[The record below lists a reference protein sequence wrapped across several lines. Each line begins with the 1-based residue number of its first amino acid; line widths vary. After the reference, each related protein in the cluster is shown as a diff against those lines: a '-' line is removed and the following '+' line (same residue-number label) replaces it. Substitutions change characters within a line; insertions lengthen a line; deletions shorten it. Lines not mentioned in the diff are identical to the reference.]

1 MNLKLTKLNSKSVNY
16 IKENQNL
23 YWFVRKVQYFAT
35 FFRKSISGNGN
46 NISIKG
52 VLFNTKFDIIGNN
65 NTVIIARGSVINNFK
80 IFIRGNNNVLKI
92 GEFCYISGGE
102 AWFED
107 DFNEISI
114 GNKTTI
120 EDAHL
125 AITENNHKIIIGED
139 CMFSNA
145 IEIRTGDSHSVI
157 DNTTNSR
164 INLSKDVFI
173 GNHVWLGSGAKI
185 LKGVVI
191 EDNSIVATQS
201 VVTNLVPSNSIV
213 AGIPAKVIR
222 QNINWMRERI

>member
-1 MNLKLTKLNSKSVNY
+1 M
-16 IKENQNL
+16 
-23 YWFVRKVQYFAT
+23 
-35 FFRKSISGNGN
+35 
-46 NISIKG
+46 
-52 VLFNTKFDIIGNN
+52 
-65 NTVIIARGSVINNFK
+65 
-80 IFIRGNNNVLKI
+80 
-92 GEFCYISGGE
+92 
-102 AWFED
+102 
-107 DFNEISI
+107 
-114 GNKTTI
+114 
-120 EDAHL
+120 